1 MAEIKIREIEENDLE
16 KGFLESLDFL
26 RKASDIDKNKAKEI
40 FLKILDDETTNNM
53 PLNIIEE
60 AKKEFDERLIKID
73 WEKYHD
79 DRPFNPSALSLYK
92 WAPIADELKTLD
104 VLAHPAA
111 IQGPADA
118 SSVKVEDWDNMFAVN
133 VRVTMLTNQNAF
145 KYMKKNG
152 SGSIINFGSISG
164 LRPEPSA
171 SAYSAAKGAVHS
183 WTRTAAGTWGKHN
196 IRVNAI
202 LPAIATPMYYA
213 ARERSTDEENT
224 VAHWRNSVPIALGQ
238 EYGDPD
244 NDLAPVMVF
253 FASDASKFITGQLI
267 PVDGGQTAGL

>member
-1 MAEIKIREIEENDLE
+1 MLEGKKIIVTGSASGMGQATLKAYVKAGANVVGMDISDDKGKDISTNANNHGPGTCSFIHIDVSDEDSVKNAFYLALE
-16 KGFLESLDFL
+16 
-26 RKASDIDKNKAKEI
+26 
-40 FLKILDDETTNNM
+40 
-53 PLNIIEE
+53 
-60 AKKEFDERLIKID
+60 
-73 WEKYHD
+73 
-79 DRPFNPSALSLYK
+79 
-92 WAPIADELKTLD
+92 ELKTLD

-133 VRVTMLTNQNAF
+133 VRGTMLTNQNAF
-145 KYMKKNG
+145 KHMKENG

-183 WTRTAAGTWGKHN
+183 WTRTAAGTWGKHD